1 MYNKNIKYEI
11 LCEPMLGSDDKFVYI
26 YKIELLS
33 TNEYYYG
40 VHSTKKLDDGYIGSG
55 HLLAKKYQ
63 THDISEFKKYILYF
77 FENIDD
83 AYLFEH
89 NLVNNTMLQDIL
101 CLNLVPGGRRH
112 ESNKGKKAMHNFI
125 KTIYVNENEIDFFLK
140 LGWVTGRYL
149 DMSGEKNPAYNKIWL
164 NNGIVNKYVYKD
176 DLEYYLNTGWI
187 RGMLRYKKNIIK
199 KHIWV
204 NNGVEDKRILSDEI
218 ESFLKNNWTLGRLHY
233 NRDNENYSKIAKQLR
248 WINNGEINK
257 KVLIDVLHEY
267 LAQGWKPG
275 RINITPYKKPI
286 EEKRCWITKDKINKK
301 VFLSVVE
308 TYLENGWTKGKY
320 IKSYKKC
327 QKK

>member
-1 MYNKNIKYEI
+1 MAATSRALAY
-11 LCEPMLGSDDKFVYI
+11 P
-26 YKIELLS
+26 
-33 TNEYYYG
+33 
-40 VHSTKKLDDGYIGSG
+40 HSTSRSSTPAIA
-55 HLLAKKYQ
+55 AKR
-63 THDISEFKKYILYF
+63 SFFK
-77 FENIDD
+77 N
-83 AYLFEH
+83 
-89 NLVNNTMLQDIL
+89 
-101 CLNLVPGGRRH
+101 
-112 ESNKGKKAMHNFI
+112 SFI
-125 KTIYVNENEIDFFLK
+125 FK
-140 LGWVTGRYL
+140 
-149 DMSGEKNPAYNKIWL
+149 
-164 NNGIVNKYVYKD
+164 
-176 DLEYYLNTGWI
+176 
-187 RGMLRYKKNIIK
+187 YKKNIIK

-267 LAQGWKPG
+267 LAQGWKTG

-301 VFLSVVE
+301 VFLSVVG